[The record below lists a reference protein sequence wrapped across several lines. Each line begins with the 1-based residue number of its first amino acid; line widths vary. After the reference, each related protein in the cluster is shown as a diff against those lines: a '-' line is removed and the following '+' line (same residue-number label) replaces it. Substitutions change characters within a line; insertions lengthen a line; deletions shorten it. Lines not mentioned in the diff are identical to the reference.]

1 MTRLTPQIFLIRHF
15 LILFLIALLASCSN
29 TRDRKVLVFFQPQGE
44 QLPAGVNAILQI
56 GEQGGFAAD
65 TSSQATSFSE
75 ENLQNYSA
83 VVFLGV
89 PSDSLNVRQQTDFE
103 RFVQAGGGY
112 VGINATINTRYNWP
126 WYEELLAETANTE
139 VQNPEYQ
146 EMPVRLMSAKEGEI
160 PEGIRVWS
168 GDYDGGQAF
177 YMSGEKVSVD
187 LEDAQVREYLQQ
199 GIEYAIGDNV
209 LDYDLARSQRT
220 PEENRFVKQTLVAGP
235 LDEPTELAVLPD
247 GKVIFT
253 ERKGAVKMYY
263 PEDGSMRQI
272 AQMNVHTKFE
282 DGLMGIAKDPDFFY
296 NNWIYM
302 YYSPAGEDTVQNLSR
317 FLLLGDSLIMSSEK
331 IILQVPVQ
339 RRECCHTGGSIAF
352 GPDGLLHLSTGDDT
366 NPFESNGYAPIDER
380 PGRHPFDAQSS
391 SGNTNDLRGKILR
404 IRVHDDATYSIPDGN
419 LFPEDDP
426 LSRPEI
432 YVMGTRNS
440 YRISVDQKTGWVYW
454 GDVGPD
460 ARTDGELGT
469 KGFDEV
475 KQAKEAG
482 FYGWPYFRGN
492 RPYRDHNF
500 ATGEIGDYFDFNGP
514 INDSPN
520 NTGRKKLPPFNKS
533 LIWYPYD
540 ESSEFPVVGIGGR
553 NAMAGPVYHY
563 DMYSHAEHRFPEYYD
578 EKLFI
583 YDWMRNWIIAVTLD
597 ENGDLQRLEPFL
609 ESFDFTK
616 IIDMEMGHD
625 GNLYILEYGSDWFA
639 ENPDASLSRINYAEG
654 NRAPVARIAADQTVG
669 AAPFTVQFSAE
680 ESFDYDEGDKLS
692 FSWSFTGAEA
702 ESEDAAPAF
711 TFEEAGIYDVSVT
724 VTDAEGDSDVQD
736 ITVRVGNERPQV
748 EIALASNAS
757 FYFDNEPI
765 EYAVQVRDKE
775 DGSLGSGISAEQVGF
790 SFSYA
795 MDGATTTDE
804 LGHKSSVNGLSL
816 IDNSGCKACHAFEK
830 ASVGPAY
837 QEVAKRYED
846 TEENKQM
853 LVTKILKGGSG
864 NWGDRAM
871 PAQAVSQE
879 EAEIIVDYLM
889 TLDAQGTR
897 LPLSGV
903 VTPTQHLDAPGGK
916 YVFKVNYTDQG
927 GDIIGPLAS
936 SNVLELRSPMVE
948 AESYDYREGS
958 RLRDTED
965 FSYMGDLRNGSYFGF
980 KNIDLK
986 GIEALRMRI
995 GANAPGFTLN
1005 VRSGKPDG
1013 ALLASQSIPSTGK
1026 VAEFIE
1032 ISIPLTTVPEGK
1044 NDLYFVVSTEGD
1056 TGRAQAFVD
1065 WVYFSKSESKN
1076 MAMR

>member
-1 MTRLTPQIFLIRHF
+1 
-15 LILFLIALLASCSN
+15 
-29 TRDRKVLVFFQPQGE
+29 
-44 QLPAGVNAILQI
+44 
-56 GEQGGFAAD
+56 
-65 TSSQATSFSE
+65 
-75 ENLQNYSA
+75 
-83 VVFLGV
+83 
-89 PSDSLNVRQQTDFE
+89 
-103 RFVQAGGGY
+103 
-112 VGINATINTRYNWP
+112 
-126 WYEELLAETANTE
+126 
-139 VQNPEYQ
+139 
-146 EMPVRLMSAKEGEI
+146 MP
-160 PEGIRVWS
+160 
-168 GDYDGGQAF
+168 
-177 YMSGEKVSVD
+177 
-187 LEDAQVREYLQQ
+187 
-199 GIEYAIGDNV
+199 
-209 LDYDLARSQRT
+209 
-220 PEENRFVKQTLVAGP
+220 GP

-272 AQMNVHTKFE
+272 AQINVHTKFE
-282 DGLMGIAKDPDFFY
+282 DGLMGIAKDPDFYY

-317 FLLLGDSLIMSSEK
+317 FLLLDDSLIMSSEK

-366 NPFESNGYAPIDER
+366 NPFKSSGYAPIDER

-404 IRVHDDATYSIPDGN
+404 IRVHDDATYSIPEGN

-460 ARTDGELGT
+460 ARTDGEPGT
-469 KGFDEV
+469 KGYDEV

-500 ATGEIGDYFDFNGP
+500 VTGEIGDYFDFNGP

-520 NTGRKKLPPFNKS
+520 NTGHKKLPPFNKS
-533 LIWYPYD
+533 LVWYPYD
-540 ESSEFPVVGIGGR
+540 ESAEFPIVGTGGR

-563 DMYSHAEHRFPEYYD
+563 DMFTHAEDRFPEYYD

-609 ESFDFTK
+609 DSFDFTK

-639 ENPDASLSRINYAEG
+639 ANPDATLSRINYAEG
-654 NRAPVARIAADQTVG
+654 NRAPIARIAADQTIG

-692 FSWSFTGAEA
+692 YRWSFTGAEA
-702 ESEDAAPAF
+702 ESDEVAPAF
-711 TFEEAGIYDVSVT
+711 TFDEAGIYDVRVT
-724 VTDAEGDSDVQD
+724 VTDAEGDTDVQD
-736 ITVRVGNERPQV
+736 ITVRVGNERPKI
-748 EIALASNAS
+748 EIALAANST
-757 FYFDNEPI
+757 FYFDEEPL
-765 EYAVQVRDKE
+765 EYSVKVTDKE
-775 DGSLGSGISAEQVGF
+775 DGSLNNGISDEQVGF
-790 SFSYA
+790 SFSYLA
-795 MDGATTTDE
+795 DGAPGTDD
-804 LGHKSSVNGLSL
+804 LGHKPSVNGLSL

-830 ASVGPAY
+830 TSVGPAY
-837 QEVAKRYED
+837 QDVAKRYED
-846 TEENKQM
+846 TDANKQM
-853 LVTKILKGGSG
+853 LVNRILKGGSG

-871 PAQAVSQE
+871 PAQAVSEE
-879 EAEIIVDYLM
+879 EAKIIVDYLM
-889 TLDAQGTR
+889 TLDAQGAR
-897 LPLSGV
+897 LPLRGSV
-903 VTPTQHLDAPGGK
+903 NPTQHLDAPGGK
-916 YVFKVNYTDQG
+916 YVFKVNYTDRG

-936 SNVLELRSPMVE
+936 SSVLELRSPKVE

-958 RLRDTED
+958 RIRDTET
-965 FSYMGDLRNGSYFGF
+965 FSYMGDLRDGSFFGF
-980 KNIDLK
+980 QDIDLK
-986 GIEALRMRI
+986 GINALQMRI
-995 GANAPGFTLN
+995 GANAAGFTIN
-1005 VRSGKPDG
+1005 IRSGQPDG
-1013 ALLASQSIPSTGK
+1013 ALLASHAIPSTGK
-1026 VAEFIE
+1026 VADFRE
-1032 ISIPLTTVPEGK
+1032 INVPLTDVQDGK
-1044 NDLYFVVSTEGD
+1044 NDLYFVVTTEGD

-1065 WVYFSKSESKN
+1065 WVYFSRDGSGK
-1076 MAMR
+1076 MAMK

>member
-1 MTRLTPQIFLIRHF
+1 MTRQIARLLSFRSFFFLVF
-15 LILFLIALLASCSN
+15 VAFLASCGGA
-29 TRDRKVLVFFQPQGE
+29 RERKVLVFFQQAGS
-44 QLPAGVNAILQI
+44 LPAGINVVQQI
-56 GEQGGFAAD
+56 GEQNSFAVD
-65 TSSQATSFSE
+65 TSSQASSINE

-89 PSDSLNVRQQTDFE
+89 PGDSLNVWQQTDFE

-112 VGINATINTRYNWP
+112 VGINSTINTRYNWP
-126 WYEELLAETANTE
+126 WYEELLAETSKAE

-146 EMPVRLMSAKEGEI
+146 EMPVELMAAKEGEV
-160 PEGIRVWS
+160 PEGINIWS
-168 GDYDGGQAF
+168 GGFDGGQVF
-177 YMSGEKVSVD
+177 YMSGKKVSTALD
-187 LEDAQVREYLQQ
+187 DAQVQEYLQQ
-199 GIEYAIGDNV
+199 GIEYAIGDNYI
-209 LDYDLARSQRT
+209 DYALARSQRT
-220 PEENRFVKQTLVAGP
+220 PDENRFVKQTLVPGP

-263 PEDGSMRQI
+263 PEDGSMKKI

-282 DGLMGIAKDPDFFY
+282 DGLMGIAKDPNFYY

-302 YYSPAGEDTVQNLSR
+302 YYSPVGDDTVQNLSR
-317 FLLLGDSLIMSSEK
+317 FLLLDDSLIMSSEK

-366 NPFESNGYAPIDER
+366 NPFQSDGYAPIDER
-380 PGRHPFDAQSS
+380 PGRFPFDAQAS

-404 IRVHDDATYSIPDGN
+404 IRVHEDATYSIPEGN
-419 LFPEDDP
+419 LFPENDP

-432 YVMGTRNS
+432 FVMGTRNS

-460 ARTDGELGT
+460 ARTDGEGGT
-469 KGFDEV
+469 KGYDEV
-475 KQAKEAG
+475 KQAKQAG

-500 ATGEIGDYFDFNGP
+500 ATGEFGDYFDIEGP
-514 INDSPN
+514 INNSPH
-520 NTGRKKLPPFNKS
+520 NTGRTKLPPFNKS
-533 LIWYPYD
+533 LVWYPYD
-540 ESSEFPVVGIGGR
+540 ESSEFPIVGIGGR

-563 DMYSHAEHRFPEYYD
+563 NMYTHAQHRFPDYYD

-609 ESFDFTK
+609 DSFDFSK

-639 ENPDASLSRINYAEG
+639 ANPDATLSRINYAEG
-654 NRAPVARIAADQTVG
+654 NRAPMARITADKMVG
-669 AAPFTVQFSAE
+669 AAPFTVQFSADG
-680 ESFDYDEGDKLS
+680 SFDYDEGDELS
-692 FSWSFTGAEA
+692 YAWSFTGAEA
-702 ESEDAAPAF
+702 ESEVVSPSF
-711 TFEEAGIYDVSVT
+711 TFEEAGVYDVKVI

-736 ITVRVGNERPQV
+736 ITIRVGNQRPEV

-765 EYAVQVRDKE
+765 EYNVKVSDKE
-775 DGSLGSGISAEQVGF
+775 DGSLGSGISQEQVGF
-790 SFSYA
+790 SFAYTT
-795 MDGATTTDE
+795 DGAAADE
-804 LGHKSSVNGLSL
+804 LGHKSSVSGLSL

-830 ASVGPAY
+830 TSVGPAY
-837 QEVAKRYED
+837 QDVAKRYED

-853 LVTKILKGGSG
+853 LVTKILKGGGG

-871 PAQAVSQE
+871 PAQAVNEE
-879 EAEIIVDYLM
+879 EAKIIVDYLM
-889 TLDAQGTR
+889 TLDAQGAR

-903 VTPTQHLDAPGGK
+903 INPSEHMAKPGGK

-927 GDIIGPLAS
+927 GEVVGPLAAS
-936 SNVLELRSPMVE
+936 SVLELRNPMVE
-948 AESYDYREGS
+948 AETYDYREGS
-958 RLRDTED
+958 RLRDTEE
-965 FSYMGDLRNGSYFGF
+965 FSYMGDLRNGGYFGF
-980 KNIDLK
+980 QNIDLK
-986 GIEALRMRI
+986 GIEAIRMKI
-995 GANAPGFTLN
+995 GANAPGFTIN
-1005 VRSGKPDG
+1005 IRSGKPDG
-1013 ALLASQSIPSTGK
+1013 KLLASQSIPATGE
-1026 VAEFIE
+1026 VAEFRE
-1032 ISIPLTTVPEGK
+1032 INVPLTSTPAGK
-1044 NDLYFVVSTEGD
+1044 NDLYFVVTSEGE

-1065 WVYFSKSESKN
+1065 WVYFSKGGNPN
-1076 MAMR
+1076 MAMK

>member
-1 MTRLTPQIFLIRHF
+1 MMPPVFRVFSIQHF
-15 LILFLIALLASCSN
+15 LILFLVVLLSSCSGS
-29 TRDRKVLVFFQPQGE
+29 RDRKVLVFFQPEGE
-44 QLPAGVNAILQI
+44 QVPAGLEAICQM
-56 GEQGGFAAD
+56 GEQHSFAVD
-65 TSSQATSFSE
+65 TSSQANAFTE
-75 ENLQNYSA
+75 ENLQAYNA
-83 VVFLGV
+83 VVFLSV
-89 PSDSLNVRQQTDFE
+89 PGDSLNVRQQTDFE

-112 VGINATINTRYNWP
+112 VGVNSTIDTKYNWP
-126 WYEELLAETANTE
+126 WYEDLIAQTAQTE
-139 VQNPEYQ
+139 AQNPEYR
-146 EMPVRLMSAKEGEI
+146 EMPVELMSSKEGDI
-160 PEGIRVWS
+160 PEGISVWS

-177 YMSGEKVSVD
+177 YISGERVSAN
-187 LEDAQVREYLQQ
+187 LEDGQVREYLQQ
-199 GIEYAIGDNV
+199 GIEYAIGNNV
-209 LDYDLARSQRT
+209 LDYDLARSLRK
-220 PEENRFVKQTLVAGP
+220 PEENRFVKQTLVPGP

-253 ERKGAVKMYY
+253 ERKGAVKIYY

-272 AQMNVHTKFE
+272 AQLDVHTKFE
-282 DGLMGIAKDPDFFY
+282 DGLMGIAKDPDFYY

-317 FLLLGDSLIMSSEK
+317 FLLLNDSLIMSSEK

-419 LFPEDDP
+419 LFSEGDS

-460 ARTDGELGT
+460 ARTNGELGT
-469 KGFDEV
+469 RGYDEV
-475 KQAKEAG
+475 KQAKTAG

-500 ATGEIGDYFDFNGP
+500 ATGEIGEYFNFDGP

-520 NTGRKKLPPFNKS
+520 NTGRRKLPPFNKS
-533 LIWYPYD
+533 LVWYPYD
-540 ESSEFPVVGIGGR
+540 ESPEFPIVGIGGR

-563 DMYSHAEHRFPEYYD
+563 DMYTHAEHRFPEYYD

-597 ENGDLQRLEPFL
+597 ESGNLQRLEPFL

-639 ENPDASLSRINYAEG
+639 KNPDASLSRINYAED
-654 NRAPVARIAADQTVG
+654 NRAPVARIAANQTVG
-669 AAPFTVQFSAE
+669 AAPFPVQFSAE
-680 ESFDYDEGDKLS
+680 ESYDYDEGDELS
-692 FSWSFTGAEA
+692 YVWSFTGE
-702 ESEDAAPAF
+702 EVQSEEVAPSF
-711 TFEEAGIYDVSVT
+711 TFKEAGIYNVKVT
-724 VTDAEGDSDVQD
+724 VTDAEGDGDVQD
-736 ITVRVGNERPQV
+736 ITVRVGNQRPEV
-748 EIALASNAS
+748 EIALASNSS

-765 EYAVQVRDKE
+765 EYSVSVNDKE
-775 DGSLGSGISAEQVGF
+775 DGSLGSGISAEQIGF

-795 MDGATTTDE
+795 NDGAAASDE

-830 ASVGPAY
+830 TSVGPAY
-837 QEVAKRYED
+837 QDVAERYED
-846 TEENKQM
+846 TDENKQM
-853 LVTKILKGGSG
+853 LVSKILKGGSG
-864 NWGDRAM
+864 NWGNRAM
-871 PAQAVSQE
+871 PAQAVSEE
-879 EAEIIVDYLM
+879 EATIIIDYLM
-889 TLDAQGTR
+889 TLDAQAAR
-897 LPLSGV
+897 LPLSGIIN
-903 VTPTQHLDAPGGK
+903 PTQHIDAPGGR
-916 YVFKVNYTDQG
+916 YVFKVNYTDRG

-936 SNVLELRSPMVE
+936 STSLDLRSPMVE
-948 AESYDYREGS
+948 AESYDYWEGS
-958 RLRDTED
+958 RLRDTEE
-965 FSYMGDLRNGSYFGF
+965 FSYMGDLRDGGYFGF
-980 KNIDLK
+980 KDIDLK
-986 GIEALRMRI
+986 EIDALRMRI
-995 GANAPGFTLN
+995 GANAPGFTIHI
-1005 VRSGKPDG
+1005 RSGKPDG
-1013 ALLASQSIPSTGK
+1013 EVLATQAIPSTGK
-1026 VAEFIE
+1026 VATFQE
-1032 ISIPLTTVPEGK
+1032 INIPLNEVPQGK

-1056 TGRAQAFVD
+1056 SGRAQAFVD
-1065 WVYFSKSESKN
+1065 WIYFSKGGDKN